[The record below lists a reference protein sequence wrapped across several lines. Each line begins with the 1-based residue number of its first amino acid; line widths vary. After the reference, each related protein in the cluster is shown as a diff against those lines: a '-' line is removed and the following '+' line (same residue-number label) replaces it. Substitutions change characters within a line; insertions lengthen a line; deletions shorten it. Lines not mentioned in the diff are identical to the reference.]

1 MFSILIL
8 TKNEEANL
16 PSCLESVQGCDDVVV
31 LDSMS
36 SDRTRE
42 IARAAGA
49 RVEERAFD
57 DFGGQRNHA
66 LEKIRFRHLWVFQ
79 LDADERFREELS

>member
-42 IARAAGA
+42 IARW
-49 RVEERAFD
+49 VEVAFSQLEET
-57 DFGGQRNHA
+57 GGTDSGRRQRPTS
-66 LEKIRFRHLWVFQ
+66 V
-79 LDADERFREELS
+79 